1 MTSVMIRDLS
11 KLLGHNTELP
21 QANYQ
26 IDGRYNRYVWDLK
39 ILRGGLFK
47 QRLGTYRSK
56 NPSVDVYACSINE
69 LRRILQNLG
78 IVIAIAAGLFHISNY
93 IWGWIITQNPI

>member
-1 MTSVMIRDLS
+1 MTSVMIRNLS

-21 QANYQ
+21 PANYQ

-56 NPSVDVYACSINE
+56 NPGMDVYACSINNA
-69 LRRILQNLG
+69 RRILQNLG
-78 IVIAIAAGLFHISNY
+78 IVIAITVGLFHMSNY